1 MLRRMVDSG
10 KALVSVLERMTI
22 ACRSRPSELC
32 GFQPRLVAVSK
43 TKPAALVAEVY
54 KNGQRHFGENYV
66 NELEEKSKDPQI
78 LAECPDI
85 RWHFIGHL
93 QKNKVNKVLRSLF
106 SDVTNLFLI
115 ETIDSIKLASVVNS
129 HWQKLDKTDTLN
141 VMVQVNT
148 SQEDS
153 KHGCQPADAAS
164 VVRHILDNCPK
175 LKFVGLMT
183 IGAFDHDLS
192 QGPNPDFQCLLK
204 CRAKVCEQLHLA
216 ADQVELS
223 MGMSH
228 DFEHAIHVGS
238 TNVRVGST
246 IFGARAYKTPEVTTA
261 QHSIAGKAKE
271 EIGDHP
277 EVVNSQS

>member
-1 MLRRMVDSG
+1 MADSG
-10 KALVSVLERMTI
+10 KALFSVLERMTV
-22 ACRSRPSELC
+22 ACRSHPPELC

-43 TKPAALVAEVY
+43 TKPAALVVEVY

-66 NELEEKSKDPQI
+66 NELEEKSKNPKI

-93 QKNKVNKVLRSLF
+93 QKNKVNKTLS
-106 SDVTNLFLI
+106 VTNLFLI
-115 ETIDSIKLASVVNS
+115 ETIDSTKLATAVNN
-129 HWQKLDKTDTLN
+129 HWQHMEKSEPLK

-148 SQEDS
+148 SNEEN
-153 KHGCQPADAAS
+153 KHGCRPVDT
-164 VVRHILDNCPK
+164 VELVKHVLNNCPQ
-175 LKFVGLMT
+175 LTFVGLMT

-192 QGPNPDFQCLLK
+192 QGPNPDFQCLVK
-204 CRAKVCEQLHLA
+204 RKAEVCEKLHLA

-228 DFEHAIHVGS
+228 DFEHAIEMGS

-246 IFGARAYKTPEVTTA
+246 IFGARVYKSPDSSTT
-261 QHSIAGKAKE
+261 QHSVEDKRKDE
-271 EIGDHP
+271 MKDHQGA
-277 EVVNSQS
+277 VNSQS